1 VPRPA
6 RDDDG
11 PLWLTVTAFGRQT
24 QACARYLKAG
34 QQVAVSGRRQ
44 PDRWTRKD
52 ATTRDS
58 VQIVAHHVEVL
69 FAAPP
74 VREDRDPEEPAAR
87 TDRARQQRASGP
99 RQPSRIT
106 PAGSRA
112 PRSRSCHPYPAKSLR
127 ASGAVIRKTLAI
139 HLRVPC

>member
-44 PDRWTRKD
+44 PDRWTGKD

-74 VREDRDPEEPAAR
+74 VREDPDPEEPAAR
-87 TDRARQQRASGP
+87 TDRARSNAPRARAS
-99 RQPSRIT
+99 
-106 PAGSRA
+106 
-112 PRSRSCHPYPAKSLR
+112 
-127 ASGAVIRKTLAI
+127 
-139 HLRVPC
+139 RVA